1 MTAPEPRRSGADGN
15 ARGLLVLGVAVAVG
29 FLLLLNLGGGGGGG
43 GGGSTGSADDTSSV
57 NTSEP
62 LGGAS
67 TTAAT
72 STTAASSAHQP
83 GEVKVRVLNGGAPA
97 GTAASTSDQ
106 IGASGYVMDDAT
118 DSPTNVEATT
128 FFYAE
133 GYQEDAIKIANLLG
147 KSTDQVKPLTE
158 AQLNGVE
165 GDANVVVILG
175 PDTPPASEDDTT
187 SSSTTTTAG

>member
-15 ARGLLVLGVAVAVG
+15 ARGLIVLGVGVLVG
-29 FLLLLNLGGGGGGG
+29 FLLLLNLGGGGGG
-43 GGGSTGSADDTSSV
+43 STGSDADNTSSV

-62 LGGAS
+62 LGAS
-67 TTAAT
+67 TTAVS
-72 STTAASSAHQP
+72 STTTASSAHQP
-83 GEVKVRVLNGGAPA
+83 GEVKVLVLNGGAPA
-97 GTAASTSDQ
+97 GTAGSTSDQ
-106 IGASGYVMDDAT
+106 IGSSGYVMADAT

-128 FFYAE
+128 FFYAD

-147 KSTDQVKPLTE
+147 KSTDAVKPLTE